1 MLLFKKKQEQGR
13 RRGPAVSPERLV
25 TVRVEV
31 PGHVGREYVL
41 PASLLG
47 HQRLAPLMAEAEA
60 EYGVQ
65 QGDVIRVPCRPC
77 HFVDAMVW
85 AAVEEAMQ
93 GGTAHGAA
101 VVPVA
106 DSGKDSGNRHDLGWH
121 LARPH

>member
-1 MLLFKKKQEQGR
+1 MLLFKKKKKQEQGR
-13 RRGPAVSPERLV
+13 RRGPAASPERLV
-25 TVRVEV
+25 TARVEV

-65 QGDVIRVPCRPC
+65 QGDVIRVPCRPR

-93 GGTAHGAA
+93 GRTAHGAA
-101 VVPVA
+101 V
-106 DSGKDSGNRHDLGWH
+106 DSGKDTGNRHDLGWH
-121 LARPH
+121 LAQPH

>member
-1 MLLFKKKQEQGR
+1 
-13 RRGPAVSPERLV
+13 
-25 TVRVEV
+25 
-31 PGHVGREYVL
+31 
-41 PASLLG
+41 
-47 HQRLAPLMAEAEA
+47 MAEAEA

-93 GGTAHGAA
+93 GGTAQGAA
-101 VVPVA
+101 VVPVV
-106 DSGKDSGNRHDLGWH
+106 DSGKDSGNRRDLGWY